1 MDEMKRAVIL
11 AVVTAGLL
19 AALARGAAVDRRELA
34 QKQASL
40 TAEYALAKESNFY
53 FVLDVVGKK
62 LDLKVRGMVLMSWP
76 LKKMRFWGNP
86 GFAGTVQLV
95 KKSTLKA
102 PERIVIKPG
111 ETEAPAPAPPPA
123 AAPGEKGAAAATNPA
138 EFTLEALEL
147 KDMPKTFSLDF
158 DNGLH
163 ISIKSG
169 DAGAQSLA
177 KSSRDAWRWY
187 VGLPLRN
194 LFGSREG
201 RKISELEL
209 TFPKGENAQAIY
221 WHFFDGI
228 KGIIL

>member
-1 MDEMKRAVIL
+1 MKRALTL
-11 AVVTAGLL
+11 AIVGTGLL
-19 AALARGAAVDRRELA
+19 AALVQGAAVDRRELA

-40 TAEYALAKESNFY
+40 IAEYTLAKDSNFY
-53 FVLDVVGKK
+53 FVLDVVGRK
-62 LDLKVRGMVLMSWP
+62 LDLRVRGMVLMSWP
-76 LKKMRFWGNP
+76 LEKMRFWGNP
-86 GFAGTVQLV
+86 GFAGSVQMV
-95 KKSTLKA
+95 KKTTLKA

-111 ETEAPAPAPPPA
+111 DTEEPAPAPAAKPGEKAA
-123 AAPGEKGAAAATNPA
+123 AAPANPA
-138 EFTLEALEL
+138 EFDLEALEL
-147 KDMPKTFSLDF
+147 KDMPKAFSLDF

-163 ISIKSG
+163 ISVKSG
-169 DAGAQSLA
+169 DSGPEGMGGSL
-177 KSSRDAWRWY
+177 REAWRWY
-187 VGLPLRN
+187 VDLPLRN